1 MLFYLLI
8 DDETFSYNFH
18 FSCMFSS
25 WNSIFRWKV
34 LKFLCKP
41 LKAILR
47 SINISSIIDDYRIL
61 TARPYYVNLF
71 FFQVITRC
79 CYTPHKRK
87 SQPSRLTL
95 GVCQY
100 RTWTLQYPR
109 LSFRVNTA
117 TEIFQHIIQ
126 TMKARISSFP
136 KGEAP
141 KQRLLRTW
149 NQCSPKKS
157 RGKEEQARHKL

>member
-1 MLFYLLI
+1 MLCYLLV

-18 FSCMFSS
+18 LSRMFSS
-25 WNSIFRWKV
+25 WNSVFRWKV
-34 LKFLCKP
+34 LKFLCKSF
-41 LKAILR
+41 KAILR
-47 SINISSIIDDYRIL
+47 SINISPMIADYRIL
-61 TARPYYVNLF
+61 TARPYEVNLV
-71 FFQVITRC
+71 FFQAITRC

-87 SQPSRLTL
+87 SQLSRLTV

-126 TMKARISSFP
+126 TMKARVSSFP
-136 KGEAP
+136 RGESA
-141 KQRLLRTW
+141 KAEAAEDMESVST
-149 NQCSPKKS
+149 
-157 RGKEEQARHKL
+157 EEIQG